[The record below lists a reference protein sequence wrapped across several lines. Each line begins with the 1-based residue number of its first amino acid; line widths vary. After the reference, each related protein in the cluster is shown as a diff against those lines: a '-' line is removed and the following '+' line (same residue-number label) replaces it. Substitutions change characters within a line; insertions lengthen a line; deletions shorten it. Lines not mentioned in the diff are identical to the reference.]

1 VNLPKLM
8 AYRAGQPI
16 GFITVVQEDGVLM
29 EAVTARAWR
38 EMKAASLA
46 DGVKLKV
53 NSGFRSM
60 EEQQKLYAEH
70 LAGTRPTPVAVPGHS
85 NHQNGIALDIEV
97 HRSVTSPEYSWL
109 AANAARFG
117 FTNMGAHFRDPEY
130 WHWERTGPAP
140 EQTS

>member
-1 VNLPKLM
+1 MTLVRLM
-8 AYRAGQPI
+8 AYRAGREL
-16 GFITVVQEDGVLM
+16 GLITVLQVDGVLM
-29 EAVTARAWR
+29 EAQTARAWN
-38 EMKAASLA
+38 EMKAAAAA
-46 DGVKLKV
+46 DGVRLKV

-70 LAGTRPTPVAVPGHS
+70 LAGARPTPVAVPGYS
-85 NHQNGIALDIEV
+85 NHQHGIALDIEV
-97 HRSVTSPEYSWL
+97 HRSMTSPEYSWL

-117 FTNMGAHFRDPEY
+117 FTNVGAHFKSPEY